1 MATKLGT
8 GDQFPALTLNMI
20 DGSSMALPADLEASY
35 TVFLV
40 YRGHW

>member
-1 MATKLGT
+1 MTSKLGT
-8 GDQFPALTLNMI
+8 GDQFPNLDLKMI
-20 DGSSMALPADLEASY
+20 DGSTLSLPTDLEAPY